1 MPFVNHADHC
11 AATLATYLNMATISV
26 PLKSGLGFVRKNR
39 SAPSTV
45 LNSQNTDPCPRCMRY
60 QLRVRYT
67 RSFCLLTHSEITST
81 LSTERIPAS
90 SEPNDSDRCELL
102 EPFFDRI
109 LCRCRGWVQDPE
121 PFLFKS
127 TIIAR

>member
-1 MPFVNHADHC
+1 MPLVSWVDHC

-45 LNSQNTDPCPRCMRY
+45 LNSQNTDPYPRCMRY

-90 SEPNDSDRCELL
+90 SEPDDGDRCKLL
-102 EPFFDRI
+102 KPLFDRI
-109 LCRCRGWVQDPE
+109 LRRCRRRIQDPE
-121 PFLFKS
+121 PFL
-127 TIIAR
+127 